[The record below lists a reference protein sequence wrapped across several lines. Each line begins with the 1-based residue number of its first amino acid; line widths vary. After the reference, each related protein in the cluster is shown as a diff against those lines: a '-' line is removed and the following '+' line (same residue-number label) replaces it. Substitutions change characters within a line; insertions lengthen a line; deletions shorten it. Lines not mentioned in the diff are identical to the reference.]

1 MNNMNDD
8 IKLNLTIDQAL
19 VLFDLLARVNANET
33 NNFLED
39 EAEQKVL
46 WTIEGQLEKVLIE
59 PFKANYNDIIK
70 NARQRL
76 NESY

>member
-1 MNNMNDD
+1 MNDD